1 MKFTTPARRVL
12 AAGAVSALAAGALVT
27 TTATTANAAPGSN
40 VYSCTT
46 SAGPQNVTVDVDVPL
61 IGAVTQLDAGQPVDP
76 AVLPVTIEA
85 NLTFT
90 ISNNFKLL
98 LGSLGVQEMEVP
110 AYGGDFGNSKI
121 PVEAFAAS
129 VTDMT
134 QNEDTT
140 WSVDVTTP
148 VIAFKAPA
156 AGTAVPVQTPKKF
169 GIVAQIGGEPAD
181 VTCTRSD
188 AADVLTTID
197 VVKTASTTTGKSAKR
212 SFAKG
217 TNAKVNVTV
226 AGAYKKPSGQVI
238 LKKGTKTLD
247 KGKLR
252 KGKAVLSTKAL
263 KVGKNKLTVIYK
275 GDGYYTG
282 SKDAVTVKV
291 TR

>member
-61 IGAVTQLDAGQPVDP
+61 IGALTQLEAGQPVDVD
-76 AVLPVTIEA
+76 ALPIVVEA
-85 NLTFT
+85 DMTFT
-90 ISNNFKLL
+90 ISNSFKSLL
-98 LGSLGVQEMEVP
+98 TSLGVQEMEVP
-110 AYGGDFGNSKI
+110 AYGADFGNSSI

-129 VTDMT
+129 VTDMQ
-134 QNEDTT
+134 QNPDTS
-140 WSVDVTTP
+140 WSVEVTTP
-148 VIAFKAPA
+148 VIDFTAPA
-156 AGTAVPVQTPKKF
+156 SGEDVPVETPAVF
-169 GIVAQIGGEPAD
+169 GIIAQIGGQPAD

-188 AADVLTTID
+188 GADVLTTVD
-197 VVKTASTTTGKSAKR
+197 VVKTASTTSAKSAKR
-212 SFAKG
+212 SFKKG
-217 TNAKVNVTV
+217 DAAKVEVAV

-247 KGKLR
+247 KAKLK

-263 KVGKNKLTVIYK
+263 KVGKNKLTVTYK

-291 TR
+291 VR

>member
-1 MKFTTPARRVL
+1 MKSITPARRIL

-27 TTATTANAAPGSN
+27 TTATTASAAPGSN

-46 SAGPQNVTVDVDVPL
+46 SAGPQDVTVDVDVPL
-61 IGAVTQLDAGQPVDP
+61 IGAVTQLNAGQPVDP
-76 AVLPVTIEA
+76 SVLPVTIEA
-85 NLTFT
+85 NMTFT
-90 ISNNFKLL
+90 ISNNFKAL

-110 AYGGDFGNSKI
+110 AYAADFGNSSI
-121 PVEAFAAS
+121 PVDAFAAS

-148 VIAFKAPA
+148 VVAFKAPA
-156 AGTAVPVQTPKKF
+156 AGQDVPVETPAVF
-169 GIVAQIGGEPAD
+169 GIVAQIGGAPAN

-197 VVKTASTTTGKSAKR
+197 VVKTDSTTTAKSAKR
-212 SFAKG
+212 SFKKG
-217 TNAKVNVTV
+217 DAAKVEV
-226 AGAYKKPSGQVI
+226 AVSGAYQKPGGTVI

-247 KGKLR
+247 KGKLKR
-252 KGKAVLSTKAL
+252 GKAVLSTKAL

-275 GDGYYTG
+275 GNGYYKG

-291 TR
+291 VR